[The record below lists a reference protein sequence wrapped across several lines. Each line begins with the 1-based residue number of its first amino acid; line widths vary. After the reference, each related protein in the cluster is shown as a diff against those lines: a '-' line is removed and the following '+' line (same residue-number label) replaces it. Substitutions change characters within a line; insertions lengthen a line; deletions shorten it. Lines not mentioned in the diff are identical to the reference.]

1 MTIGSSHASYARRLA
16 ESVSSARFRAYTSA
30 DMVGVEIGGATKN
43 VYAIGAGISDGL
55 GFGANTRIA
64 LMTRSLAEMTRFGRQ
79 FGASPETFMGLAG
92 MGDLVLTSTD
102 DKSRNRRFGL
112 ALAVGAKPVAALA
125 EIGQVVEGY
134 FAAQSVH
141 QVAARA
147 GIEMPIVEQIYRVL
161 YEDLDPRD
169 AVGLLMSRPIMSE
182 I

>member
-1 MTIGSSHASYARRLA
+1 
-16 ESVSSARFRAYTSA
+16 
-30 DMVGVEIGGATKN
+30 
-43 VYAIGAGISDGL
+43 
-55 GFGANTRIA
+55 
-64 LMTRSLAEMTRFGRQ
+64 MTRFGRQ
-79 FGASPETFMGLAG
+79 FGARPETFMGLAG